1 MTPEPDVDQD
11 IRFMRLALEEAR
23 LALAHEDVPVGA
35 VAVSD
40 GDVVYAAHNEREL
53 RGDPTAHAEVLCLRG
68 AAKRL
73 GRWRLTEVTIYS
85 TVEPCPM
92 CAGAL
97 VAARVRRV
105 VYGAPDVLGGAAWS
119 IYNIVQDPRLMH
131 QCELTSG
138 VLQDECAAVIQGFFE
153 QRRVPG
159 VPGSA

>member
-1 MTPEPDVDQD
+1 VASNQNEIDLG
-11 IRFMRLALEEAR
+11 FMRLALEQAH
-23 LALAHEDVPVGA
+23 LALDHDDVPVGA
-35 VAVSD
+35 VAVSE
-40 GDVVYAAHNEREL
+40 GDIVYSAHNEREL
-53 RGDPTAHAEVLCLRG
+53 RADPTAHAEVLCLRG

-73 GRWRLTEVTIYS
+73 GRWRLSEVTVYS

-97 VAARVRRV
+97 VAARVKRV

-138 VLQDECAAVIQGFFE
+138 VLRDECAEVIREFFE
-153 QRRVPG
+153 KKRQP
-159 VPGSA
+159 AQFL

>member
-1 MTPEPDVDQD
+1 
-11 IRFMRLALEEAR
+11 MRLALEEAR

>member
-1 MTPEPDVDQD
+1 
-11 IRFMRLALEEAR
+11 MRLALEEAR
-23 LALAHEDVPVGA
+23 LALSHGDVPVGA
-35 VAVSD
+35 VAVGD
-40 GDVVYAAHNEREL
+40 GDVLHCGHNEREL
-53 RGDPTAHAEVLCLRG
+53 RGDPTAHAEILCLRG

-73 GRWRLTEVTIYS
+73 SRWRLSGVTLYT

-97 VAARVRRV
+97 VAARVQRV

-138 VLQDECAAVIQGFFE
+138 VLKEECAALIQGFFDE
-153 QRRVPG
+153 RRVKGPA
-159 VPGSA
+159 VS

>member
-1 MTPEPDVDQD
+1 VSSTLDNNDD
-11 IRFMRLALEEAR
+11 LNFMRLALEQAH
-23 LALAHEDVPVGA
+23 LAPSHDDVPVGA
-35 VAVSD
+35 VAVAH
-40 GDVVYAAHNEREL
+40 GEVMYAAHNEREL

-68 AAKRL
+68 AAKKL
-73 GRWRLTEVTIYS
+73 GRWRLSGVTVYS

-97 VAARVRRV
+97 VAARVHRV

-138 VLQDECAAVIQGFFE
+138 VLREECAQVIQEFFE
-153 QRRVPG
+153 KKRRP
-159 VPGSA
+159 AQFL